1 MRVFISVNLP
11 KEICSYLYN
20 LQQRLRKD
28 INAKIKWVSK
38 SQLHITLKFLGFIDG
53 NKLKEVKMRLS
64 KIKHNKF
71 ILDLNDLGV
80 FPNINYA
87 RVLWIGVNEE
97 KLVLELQKLID
108 GELLDLFPKEEK
120 FSAHITL
127 GRIKVIKDKDKFKNA
142 LNKIKI
148 EKKSFEVNE
157 FALMESVLRKD
168 GAVYSVL
175 NVYGLSR

>member
-1 MRVFISVNLP
+1 MRVFISVNLS
-11 KEICSYLYN
+11 KEICSYLYE

-28 INAKIKWVSK
+28 INAKIKWVPK
-38 SQLHITLKFLGFIDG
+38 SQLHITLKFLGSIDG
-53 NKLKEVKMRLS
+53 NKLKEVKIELS
-64 KIKHNKF
+64 KIKYNKF
-71 ILDLNDLGV
+71 ILNLNDFGV
-80 FPNINYA
+80 FPSINYA

-97 KLVLELQKLID
+97 KLVLELQKSID

-142 LNKIKI
+142 LNKIKT

-157 FALMESVLRKD
+157 FTLMESILRKD
-168 GAVYSVL
+168 GAIYNVL
-175 NVYGLSR
+175 EIYKLSR